1 MDAFET
7 YLKEFDGGV
16 VLDVATGRGDFL
28 AYALGGMKSF
38 EKGIGVDNNPDAI
51 EAAKKQYDKHEF
63 QVMDGCAL
71 KFEDNSFDTV
81 CICNSL
87 HHLPEPEEALKEMQ
101 RVLKPGGRII
111 VYEMICDG
119 QTPTQQT
126 HVMLHHWWAEI
137 DSAQGVSHNETYSEE
152 ELHKLINQ
160 ADFQEEKHFKLI
172 ELGEDPLT
180 EEIQKHLAPVIDRY
194 IERAKGLA
202 NETKLVEQGE
212 ILRTRLKEIGF
223 HGATECVFV
232 GTKR

>member
-51 EAAKKQYDKHEF
+51 EAAKKQYEKHEF
-63 QVMDGCAL
+63 QVMDGCTL
-71 KFEDNSFDTV
+71 EFKDNSFDTV
-81 CICNSL
+81 CISNSL
-87 HHLPEPEEALKEMQ
+87 HHLPKPAEALKEMQ
-101 RVLKPGGRII
+101 RILKPGGRVII
-111 VYEMICDG
+111 YEMIRDG

-137 DSAQGVSHNETYSEE
+137 DSAQGISHNETYSEE
-152 ELHKLINQ
+152 ELYALIKQ
-160 ADFQEEKHFKLI
+160 ADFQEEKLFKLA
-172 ELGEDPLT
+172 ELSEDPLA
-180 EEIQKHLAPVIDRY
+180 EEIQSQLGPVIDRY
-194 IERAKGLA
+194 IERAKGLP
-202 NETKLVEQGE
+202 NEIQLVEQGE
-212 ILRTRLKEIGF
+212 ALKIRLKEIGF

-232 GTKR
+232 GKKL